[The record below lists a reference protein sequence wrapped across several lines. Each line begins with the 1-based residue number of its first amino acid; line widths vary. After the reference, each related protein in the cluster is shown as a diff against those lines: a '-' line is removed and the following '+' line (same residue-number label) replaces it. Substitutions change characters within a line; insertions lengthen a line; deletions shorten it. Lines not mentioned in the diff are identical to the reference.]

1 MKKVFKE
8 LRKINKQMNYHL
20 LEVDEDLEEIQAKV
34 KIING
39 VSEIEN
45 EVNSGKVE
53 DYIATA
59 SYYFWKW
66 NIRKL

>member
-39 VSEIEN
+39 ISEI
-45 EVNSGKVE
+45 
-53 DYIATA
+53 
-59 SYYFWKW
+59 
-66 NIRKL
+66 